1 VARGTCSKLVR
12 RNLFWKLALTF
23 LALLMGVLLAV
34 DFFAERALRHESERA
49 TFAQLAT
56 IARFAQASLPEFS
69 SAESASPENLD
80 RMNRWVAEIGSSGAR
95 VTVIASD
102 GQVLA
107 DSQSDPRSMENH
119 AGRPEIQDAVTKGQG
134 SSVRY
139 SVTLKRDLLY
149 YAIRHRPVA
158 GPAIVLRFAIPL
170 ETADQA
176 LGSFRRSLWLA
187 SLVILLLAGTVSVL
201 VSRSFSERVERLK
214 EFSRRVAEG
223 DFRPLPGGDSGDA
236 LEALGTSLNRTAAG
250 MDRTIRALTEERN
263 LSSAILGSMVEGVAV
278 VNGAERL
285 VFANQGFVDIL
296 ELHVPP
302 KSGSALVEIV
312 RQTELIEAVRQVLAG
327 ESRVEAEIVTGT
339 LRQHF
344 FAATVAAVRA
354 GETSG
359 AVVVLHDISE
369 LRKLERVRRDFVA
382 NVSHEFKTPLTAIQ
396 GFSETLLAGAIDDP
410 QNRERFLGI
419 ILEHSRRLARL
430 TDDLLKLSQMDAD
443 RLEIEIRRV
452 SVAELIESCLE
463 TAQHR
468 AAEKKISVSVTGPK
482 DLPDI
487 AGDRRRLAEVLQ
499 NLLDNATQY
508 TLPGGSITLRADARD
523 ADMIFTVSDT
533 GIGIPKADQSRIF
546 ERFYRVDAA
555 RSREAGGTGLGLAIA
570 KHLVEVHGG
579 RIWVDSEIGQGSQF
593 NFSVPIFGPERVSP
607 RPAPGGNN
615 RGSGGRSQGS

>member
-1 VARGTCSKLVR
+1 VR

-23 LALLMGVLLAV
+23 FALLLSALVAV
-34 DFFAERALRHESERA
+34 DFFAERALHRDSERA
-49 TFAQLAT
+49 TFEQLAT
-56 IARFAQASLPEFS
+56 IARFARARPVEFPSL
-69 SAESASPENLD
+69 SAQPENLEGL
-80 RMNRWVAEIGSSGAR
+80 NRWAAEIGSGGVR
-95 VTVIASD
+95 VTVIRGD

-107 DSQSDPRSMENH
+107 DSEADPRSMENH
-119 AGRPEIQDAVTKGQG
+119 ADRPEVQEALAKGEG
-134 SSVRY
+134 RSVRR
-139 SVTLKRDLLY
+139 SVTLRRDLLY
-149 YAIRHRPVA
+149 YAVRQDVAA
-158 GPAIVLRFAIPL
+158 GPPMVLRFAIPL
-170 ETADQA
+170 ANADQA
-176 LGSFRRSLWLA
+176 LGLFRRSLWLA
-187 SLVILLLAGTVSVL
+187 SFVILLVAGMAAVL
-201 VSRSFSERVERLK
+201 VSRAFSDRVERLR

-236 LEALGTSLNRTAAG
+236 LEALRASLNQTAAR
-250 MDRTIRALTEERN
+250 MDRTIRTLTEERN

-285 VFANQGFVDIL
+285 VFANQGFADIL
-296 ELHVPP
+296 ELDVPP
-302 KSGSALVEIV
+302 RSGSALVEVV
-312 RQTELIEAVRQVLAG
+312 RQTEMIEAVRQVLAG
-327 ESRVEAEIVTGT
+327 EPRVEAEIVTGT

-359 AVVVLHDISE
+359 AVVVLHDITE

-443 RLEIEIRRV
+443 RLELEIRRV

-468 AAEKKISVSVTGPK
+468 AAEKDIRVYVRQSKEP
-482 DLPDI
+482 PDI

-508 TLPGGSITLRADARD
+508 TLPGGRITVSAEARD
-523 ADMIFTVSDT
+523 VDVVFTVSDT

-593 NFSVPIFGPERVSP
+593 NFSVPIFDPERSVV
-607 RPAPGGNN
+607 RAV
-615 RGSGGRSQGS
+615 SGGSSGRGGGTRSQPS